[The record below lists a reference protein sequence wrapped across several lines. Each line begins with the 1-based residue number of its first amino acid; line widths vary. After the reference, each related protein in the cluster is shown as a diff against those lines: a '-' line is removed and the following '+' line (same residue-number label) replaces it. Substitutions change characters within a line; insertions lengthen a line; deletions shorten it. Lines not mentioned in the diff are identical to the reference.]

1 MYKKSGRGKR
11 GSQDSMAPAPRT
23 YLGRFYILAVAAFLA
38 LHQNTT
44 WITFSTIPQQAKDE
58 FDLSDDQI
66 TILAGIST
74 M

>member
-1 MYKKSGRGKR
+1 
-11 GSQDSMAPAPRT
+11 MAPAPRT
-23 YLGRFYILAVAAFLA
+23 YLGRFYILAVAAFLG

-58 FDLSDDQI
+58 FGLSDDQI